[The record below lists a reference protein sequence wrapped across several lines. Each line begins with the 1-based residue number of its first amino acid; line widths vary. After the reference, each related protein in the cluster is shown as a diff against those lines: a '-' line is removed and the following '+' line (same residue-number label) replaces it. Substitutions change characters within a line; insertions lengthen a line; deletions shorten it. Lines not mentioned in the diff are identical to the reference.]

1 VVYPRFPQAAAMEL
15 DGEVDVVL
23 KGGDGGAGELHGI
36 MMKLLKVMV
45 WLEKGRGELSTVDMG
60 FAGEE
65 HGRRRRSAAR
75 GEMRMQERAKWREGE
90 LLKVLDQKRKVR
102 GHA

>member
-1 VVYPRFPQAAAMEL
+1 VVCPRWPEAAAMEL
-15 DGEVDVVL
+15 DCELDVVL

-36 MMKLLKVMV
+36 TTKLLEVMV
-45 WLEKGRGELSTVDMG
+45 WLEKGRGELSTVDRG

-75 GEMRMQERAKWREGE
+75 GEMRMQERA
-90 LLKVLDQKRKVR
+90 
-102 GHA
+102 